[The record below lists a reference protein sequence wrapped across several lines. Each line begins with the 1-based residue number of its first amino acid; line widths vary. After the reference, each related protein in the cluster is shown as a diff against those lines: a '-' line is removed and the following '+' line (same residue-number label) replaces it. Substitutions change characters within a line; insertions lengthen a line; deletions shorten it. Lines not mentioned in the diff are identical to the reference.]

1 MKGLG
6 WSQLAGGKAASAL
19 LFLPVACC
27 LLRLLSLA
35 CPTPAHPPTHACM
48 PALCL
53 PVCVSRW
60 LQNSFDLLLL
70 ASAMREEGY
79 LPPSLSLWAV
89 ENPMLAPVSRLA
101 QKAAAG
107 AEVVVT
113 QPPLLFDR
121 VARWMEEAAATR
133 ISDNVKVGVVCG

>member
-1 MKGLG
+1 
-6 WSQLAGGKAASAL
+6 
-19 LFLPVACC
+19 
-27 LLRLLSLA
+27 
-35 CPTPAHPPTHACM
+35 M